1 MRTIN
6 YTQDMAESTNT
17 LFVNNA
23 MSTGRENGLNKAYLY
38 GKQAQVQYINLEWT
52 NEIGKKMWH
61 KVYTIVAPPLPG
73 ETMRDELYL
82 DHANFSI

>member
-1 MRTIN
+1 MINYNISRDLLHCWRFSYLKEDNTQKKKKKVTQMRTIN

-38 GKQAQVQYINLEWT
+38 GKQAQVQYINLE
-52 NEIGKKMWH
+52 
-61 KVYTIVAPPLPG
+61 
-73 ETMRDELYL
+73 
-82 DHANFSI
+82 

>member
-61 KVYTIVAPPLPG
+61 KAYTVVPSPQVKQWGTNFIL
-73 ETMRDELYL
+73 TMQT
-82 DHANFSI
+82 FSI

>member
-38 GKQAQVQYINLEWT
+38 GKQAQVHYINLEWT

-61 KVYTIVAPPLPG
+61 KAYTVVPPG
-73 ETMRDELYL
+73 QTMRDELYL
-82 DHANFSI
+82 DHANFFHIN